1 MKKMKKIIIIDD
13 EINIATVLQKFL
25 ARNKNYEVET
35 YIDPQTAVN
44 DIKNNTIDLV
54 MLDVMMPTLNGFE
67 VLKMIK
73 ERSPIT
79 KVILMTAYSTQ
90 NKIDKSEQLQA
101 DGYLEK
107 PFTNL
112 KDIDDTISRLLNIR

>member
-1 MKKMKKIIIIDD
+1 MKKIIIIDD

-35 YIDPQTAVN
+35 YTDPQTAVN

-73 ERSPIT
+73 ETSPTT

-90 NKIDKSEQLQA
+90 SKIDKSEKLQA

-112 KDIDDTISRLLNIR
+112 KDIDDTIFKLLNMR

>member
-1 MKKMKKIIIIDD
+1 MKKIIIIDD

-35 YIDPQTAVN
+35 YTDPQTAVN

-73 ERSPIT
+73 ETSPTT

-112 KDIDDTISRLLNIR
+112 KDIDDTISKLLNIR